1 MLVLWFV
8 KGLDIVIAFEQTL
21 LVGVVAEQKHVG
33 VTMRLAEGVG
43 QGLGV
48 CAVVLH
54 VVTSHLGA

>member
-1 MLVLWFV
+1 MLVLYLV
-8 KGLDIVIAFEQTL
+8 KGLDIIVPLVQTL